1 LSSLDPRHRPISPP
15 RETGARERSL
25 PAYLANGLVGLRV
38 RENPLRAGM
47 CLVSGFA
54 GEHHERHVEAAAVAP
69 YPLAGDIRADGV
81 WMSDQPELVELIDQD
96 YDFATGELT
105 SRFAFVLAELRLDVR
120 VLTFCSRTHP
130 SIVCQEIHVE
140 ADRAAELIWRG
151 RIDPTEVR
159 GQMLRRRLDTPGEAE
174 PVCDGSILWGSDGNM
189 AACGLALLTEA
200 PAGAERSQQ
209 PWDDTGPLS
218 SSYSLHLAKGRPARF
233 RQMASLVPSLTHHQ
247 PDAQAVRLLA
257 RAKEVG
263 FDGLRHRNQGAW
275 AELWRGRVRLVG
287 AEEKWQAMADAA
299 FYYLNASVHSAS
311 PAATS
316 IFGLATWRDYHYYF
330 GHVMWDVDA
339 FATPLL
345 SVLQPAVAEALLD
358 FRTRHLDR
366 VRDNAKMQGQRGLRF
381 PWEAAPSTGEEA
393 TPGGAAGATREDHVS
408 LHVALAFSLY
418 ADVTGD
424 ERFRRERAWPVLAGV
439 SDWIVSRVARG
450 NHGHFDWLDVGGPA
464 ERVETSDND
473 ALTNMLAVAVLRRAI
488 DLAGDMGLTAPHA
501 WAEVAGGLEPP
512 IRSDGAVGS
521 HDGHR
526 IDEEQGAAPTPLM
539 ALFPYWLSAGP
550 EADRKTLELFLR
562 HWRDYVGAPMLAA
575 FYPAWAAWLGD
586 RDLALKLM
594 QEGYGAYE
602 FGRFRQTLEYRLD
615 KTSGGVAAGPFFANI
630 AAFLTTLLFGLT
642 GIRPGSGPPESWP
655 RRGIVLPAGWEA
667 IECDQLWIQGR
678 VATLRAVQGAPA
690 AELRWR

>member
-1 LSSLDPRHRPISPP
+1 
-15 RETGARERSL
+15 
-25 PAYLANGLVGLRV
+25 
-38 RENPLRAGM
+38 
-47 CLVSGFA
+47 
-54 GEHHERHVEAAAVAP
+54 
-69 YPLAGDIRADGV
+69 
-81 WMSDQPELVELIDQD
+81 SDQPELVELIDQD

-105 SRFAFVLAELRLDVR
+105 SRFAFALSDVHLTVS

-130 SIVCQEIHVE
+130 SVVCQEVHIE
-140 ADRAAELIWRG
+140 ADRAVDLLWRG

-159 GQMLRRRLDTPGEAE
+159 GRMLRRRLDTPGEAE
-174 PVCDGSILWGSDGNM
+174 PVCDGVLLWGSDGNL
-189 AACGLALLTEA
+189 ASCGVALLTEA
-200 PAGAERSQQ
+200 PADAECSQQ
-209 PWDDTGPLS
+209 PWDDTGPLGTT
-218 SSYSLHLAKGRPARF
+218 YGLRLAKGRKVRF

-247 PDAQAVRLLA
+247 PDAQALRLLA

-263 FDGLRHRNQGAW
+263 FEGLRRGNRDAW
-275 AELWRGRVRLVG
+275 AEIWRGRVRLIG
-287 AEEKWQAMADAA
+287 AEEKWQALADAA

-345 SVLQPAVAEALLD
+345 SVLQPAAAEALLD

-366 VRDNAKMQGQRGLRF
+366 VRDNARMQGQRGLRF

-408 LHVALAFSLY
+408 LHVALAFAFY

-424 ERFRRERAWPVLAGV
+424 EHFRRERVWPVLAGV
-439 SDWIVSRVARG
+439 SDWIVSRVAPAKGGR
-450 NHGHFDWLDVGGPA
+450 FDWLDVGGPA

-473 ALTNMLAVAVLRRAI
+473 ALTNMLAVAVLERAI
-488 DLAGDMGLTAPHA
+488 GLCEVMELPVPREWTKV
-501 WAEVAGGLEPP
+501 AEGLSPP

-539 ALFPYWLSAGP
+539 ALFPYWLTVDP
-550 EADRKTLELFLR
+550 QTDRKTLELFLG

-594 QEGYGAYE
+594 QEGYGAYQT
-602 FGRFRQTLEYRLD
+602 GRFRQTLEYRLD

-642 GIRPGSGPPESWP
+642 GIKPGAGPPESWP
-655 RRGIVLPAGWEA
+655 RRGIV
-667 IECDQLWIQGR
+667 
-678 VATLRAVQGAPA
+678 
-690 AELRWR
+690 